1 MRGVDDAVRIAN
13 DTDCGLAGAVWSRD
27 ADRLPRGR
35 PDAARHRLDQRLPPV
50 VPQAEWGGYGRSGIG
65 RERGVGG
72 LDEYRRTRHIW
83 QNTRPAPQ
91 HWLVLLMS
99 SGLVDSL

>member
-27 ADRLPRGR
+27 ADRACGVAGR
-35 PDAARHRLDQRLPPV
+35 MRHGTVWINDYHPV
-50 VPQAEWGGYGRSGIG
+50 VPQTEWGGYGRSGIG

-72 LDEYRRTRHIW
+72 LDEYAGPGTSGRTPARRRSTGW
-83 QNTRPAPQ
+83 F
-91 HWLVLLMS
+91 S
-99 SGLVDSL
+99 